1 MLVLTVNV
9 GSSSVRLSAFKG
21 AERELVAELRCP
33 SGAVQLRD
41 QLQGFLAQNRLALP
55 SVVAHRVVH
64 GGAEMVL
71 PCVIDARV
79 EAEIERKMPL
89 APLHNSAALAWIR
102 ASRRLL
108 GPATPQVA
116 IFDTAFYVDLP
127 LAAAT
132 YALPRDLA
140 KAHGIRRFGFH
151 GVAHQ
156 AMLEYWSMHSQ
167 SMPAA
172 ARVISLQL
180 GAGCSITATRAGRA
194 VETSMGYSPLEGLV
208 MATRCGDV
216 DAGAIISL
224 SQNGGLTAEEV
235 DTILNHESG
244 LLGVSGV
251 SGNISDL
258 LCSAEPAAQLAVDIY
273 CHRALKYVGAY
284 LAVLGGVDAILFG
297 GGVGENVPEVRA
309 RILEGLEFAGIVVDP
324 SLNEMCRGRGGPISH
339 RSSRVAIWV
348 APVDEARLLA
358 REALN
363 LVFRDTHPTGRPA
376 TWRNGS

>member
-1 MLVLTVNV
+1 
-9 GSSSVRLSAFKG
+9 
-21 AERELVAELRCP
+21 
-33 SGAVQLRD
+33 
-41 QLQGFLAQNRLALP
+41 
-55 SVVAHRVVH
+55 
-64 GGAEMVL
+64 MVL

-79 EAEIERKMPL
+79 EAEIERQMPL
-89 APLHNSAALAWIR
+89 APLHNSAAVAWIR
-102 ASRRLL
+102 ASRQLL
-108 GPATPQVA
+108 GPAIPQVA

-140 KAHGIRRFGFH
+140 KAHGIRRSGFH

-156 AMLEYWSMHSQ
+156 AMVEYWSMHSQ
-167 SMPAA
+167 SVPAA

-180 GAGCSITATRAGRA
+180 GAGCSITATRAVRA

-235 DTILNHESG
+235 DAILNHKSG
-244 LLGVSGV
+244 LLGVSGL

-258 LCSAEPAAQLAVDIY
+258 LSSTEPAAQLAVDIY
-273 CHRALKYVGAY
+273 CHRAKKYVGAY

-309 RILEGLEFAGIVVDP
+309 RILEGLEFAGIVIAP
-324 SLNEMCRGRGGPISH
+324 SLNEMCRGRGGPIGH
-339 RSSRVAIWV
+339 RTSRVAIWV

-363 LVFRDTHPTGRPA
+363 LVCRDARTTGRPA
-376 TWRNGS
+376 T